1 MNGQRR
7 STPRG
12 NLLPG
17 PAHHKGDLV
26 SIKQHSASSATA
38 TGSREDPR
46 TFMFRLTLIASL
58 GGLLFGFDTGVIAGA
73 LVYLQED
80 FQLTA
85 VTEGLVVTALLFPGA
100 TTGALLGGPIADRI
114 GRKKSLVIAGVIFVI
129 STVVCAL
136 APSVAIL
143 VLGRIALGYAVG
155 VASVVVPLYLA
166 EMAPASQ
173 RGRIVTVNQL
183 MLVIGLFLAFVIN
196 AVLANLI
203 NDHVVWRYM
212 LGVALVPA
220 VGLLVGMLTLPDTP
234 RWYASKQR
242 WAEVR
247 QTLQRAHVE
256 ERVEDEYR
264 QISAIV
270 AADNIT
276 GKVSAFAT
284 LRNSPWMK
292 RLIVIGIILAIAQ
305 QTTGINV
312 VMYYAPT
319 VLEDSGLTRSASL
332 LSSVTV
338 GVAMIVFTVVGMW
351 LLGLMGRRRMM
362 LLGFGGVAASHLGLL
377 ATYLLPDSALRSYL
391 ILAFMLLVTAFMVTF
406 LGTTGFLVLSELFP
420 LPIRGFAMGASL
432 GGLWIANS
440 LISFLFPILA
450 EEFGSVAVFSGFLVL
465 NLLAALFAFRYI
477 PETKGRTLE
486 ELEVELHDRF
496 TSSATTRK

>member
-1 MNGQRR
+1 M
-7 STPRG
+7 SVK
-12 NLLPG
+12 LHSPG
-17 PAHHKGDLV
+17 VL
-26 SIKQHSASSATA
+26 TT
-38 TGSREDPR
+38 TGGGEDPR
-46 TFMFRLTLIASL
+46 TFLFRLTLIASL

-73 LVYLQED
+73 LVYLQGD
-80 FQLTA
+80 FQLSA
-85 VTEGLVVTALLFPGA
+85 VTVGLVVTSLLFPGA
-100 TTGALLGGPIADRI
+100 TIGALLGGPIADRV

-129 STVVCAL
+129 STAVCAL

-143 VLGRIALGYAVG
+143 VAGRIALGYAVG

-203 NDHVVWRYM
+203 TDHVVWRYM

-220 VGLLVGMLTLPDTP
+220 IGFLIGMLSLPDTP
-234 RWYASKQR
+234 RWYASKQL
-242 WAEVR
+242 WAEAR
-247 QTLQRAHVE
+247 RTLQRAHVAD
-256 ERVEDEYR
+256 RVDDEYQ
-264 QISAIV
+264 QITAIV
-270 AADNIT
+270 EADKM
-276 GKVSAFAT
+276 GSKVSAFAT
-284 LRNSPWMK
+284 LRKAPWMK

-319 VLEDSGLTRSASL
+319 VLEGSGLTRSASL
-332 LSSVTV
+332 LASVTV
-338 GVAMIVFTVVGMW
+338 GIAMIVFTVVGMW
-351 LLGLMGRRRMM
+351 ILGLMGRRKMM

-377 ATYLLPDSALRSYL
+377 LTYLLPDSTLRSYL

-432 GGLWIANS
+432 GGLWVANS

-450 EEFGSVAVFSGFLVL
+450 EQLGSVAVFAGFLVL
-465 NLLAALFAFRYI
+465 NVLAALFAFRYI

-486 ELEVELHDRF
+486 ELEIELHDRF
-496 TSSATTRK
+496 ADSVPVRP

>member
-1 MNGQRR
+1 MSGKLQ
-7 STPRG
+7 STG
-12 NLLPG
+12 AL
-17 PAHHKGDLV
+17 
-26 SIKQHSASSATA
+26 TT
-38 TGSREDPR
+38 TGRREDPR
-46 TFMFRLTLIASL
+46 TFMFRLTVIASL

-80 FQLTA
+80 FQLSA
-85 VTEGLVVTALLFPGA
+85 VTEGLVVTSLLFPGA
-100 TTGALLGGPIADRI
+100 TAGALLGGPIADRV
-114 GRKKSLVIAGVIFVI
+114 GRKKSLVMAGVIFVI
-129 STVVCAL
+129 STAVCAL
-136 APSVAIL
+136 APSVVIL
-143 VLGRIALGYAVG
+143 VAGRIALGYAVG

-203 NDHVVWRYM
+203 SDHTVWRYM
-212 LGVALVPA
+212 LGVAVVPA

-234 RWYASKQR
+234 RWYASKQM
-242 WAEVR
+242 WADAR
-247 QTLQRAHVE
+247 RTLQRAHLADRVE
-256 ERVEDEYR
+256 EEYQQIAGIVEADHIKGRVP
-264 QISAIV
+264 V
-270 AADNIT
+270 L
-276 GKVSAFAT
+276 AT

-319 VLEDSGLTRSASL
+319 VLESSGLTRSASL
-332 LSSVTV
+332 LASVTV
-338 GVAMIVFTVVGMW
+338 GIAMIVFTVVGMW
-351 LLGLMGRRRMM
+351 ILGLMGRRRMM

-377 ATYLLPDSALRSYL
+377 VTYLMPDSTIRSYM

-432 GGLWIANS
+432 GGLWVANS

-450 EEFGSVAVFSGFLVL
+450 EQFGSVAVFSGFLVL
-465 NLLAALFAFRYI
+465 NVLAALFAFRYI

-496 TSSATTRK
+496 TGAVAGRP